1 MCADQN
7 LGKEISAFGVQA
19 QVFTPYP
26 NREAHLGPIY
36 ISRALPARDRRMVGP
51 WCFLDRFGP
60 LVFTDEKPMKV
71 PQHPHIGLQTVSWL
85 LDGEIL
91 HTDSLGSEAILT
103 PGGVNVMTA
112 GNGIAHA
119 EETPTNNS
127 GSLSGIQLWV
137 ALPDEHRNTA
147 PSFISVQKVPIIES
161 NKAKVFLFAGNFEG
175 EKISTGFFS
184 DLLGMDVQILPR
196 QSITITLNPRFEHAL
211 LVLEGNCCIEKQVLK
226 QKFLYYLGIGRQR
239 IEIGNQTSCRF
250 LLIGGP
256 PFPEKILMWWN
267 FVARKPDEISQAR
280 EDWVSHRRFGMVKGT
295 KLGRLSAPVLSNLA
309 HPNPIS

>member
-1 MCADQN
+1 MFTDQN
-7 LGKEISAFGVQA
+7 LGKECGAFGIQR
-19 QVFTPYP
+19 QVFKPYP
-26 NREAHLGPIY
+26 NRETQLGKIQ
-36 ISRALPARDRRMVGP
+36 ISRALPVRDRRMVGP

-91 HTDSLGSEAILT
+91 HTDSLGTEAILT

-127 GSLSGIQLWV
+127 GSLNGIQLWV
-137 ALPDEHRNTA
+137 ALPDQHRNTA
-147 PSFISVQKVPIIES
+147 PSFNYVQKVPIVETNEAI
-161 NKAKVFLFAGNFEG
+161 FQLFAGSFEG
-175 EKISTGFFS
+175 SEVSTRYFS
-184 DLLGMDVQILPR
+184 ELLGMDVQIHPR

-211 LVLEGNCCIEKQVLK
+211 LVLEGKCCIEKQVLR
-226 QKFLYYLGIGRQR
+226 QKILYYLGIGRQR
-239 IEIGNQTSCRF
+239 IEIGNQSGCRL

-256 PFPEKILMWWN
+256 PFPEKILIWWN
-267 FVARKPDEISQAR
+267 FVARTPDEISQAR
-280 EDWVSHRRFGMVKGT
+280 ADWVSHRRFGMVKGT

-309 HPNPIS
+309 RPNPIS